1 MEKLRFE
8 DMNLS
13 EAVQRAVSDM
23 GFEEASPIQAQAI
36 PIILEGKDIIGQAQT
51 GTGKTAAFGIPI
63 IESCNPADNT
73 VQALVLCPTRE
84 LSIQVAEEIGRLAK
98 YTRGISV
105 LPIYGGQPI
114 DRQIRALKKGVQI
127 VIGTPGRVID
137 HIRRKTLKIDNVSMM
152 VLDEADE
159 MFDMGFRDDI
169 ALVMDGLREERQT
182 IFFSATMAPE
192 IVKFATRYQDNP
204 EMVKVVHKELTVPR
218 VEQVYFELK
227 QHMKT
232 EILSR
237 LIDMYNPKLSIVFC
251 NTKKK
256 VDELI
261 GELQGR
267 GYSVDG
273 LHGDLKQSQRDNV
286 MNKFRRGTIDILVA
300 TDVAARGI
308 DVDDVDMVFNYD
320 MPQDEEYYVHRIG
333 RTARAGREGRAF
345 NFVSGRDIY
354 KLRDIQRY
362 TKTKIER
369 RELPTLKDIEANYTT
384 SMIEKVKEEIDK
396 EDLGKYEKIVE
407 TLMVEEYTSFDIAA
421 ALLKFYMADNRLDGH
436 EELDAV
442 DFGGKL
448 KGSSNKSSNQ
458 RTSGAKSSNA
468 SATRI
473 HINVGKRKG
482 VSPRHILSAMIEE
495 TGIDK
500 KLVGTIDVYDKFTF
514 VEIPKEYKD
523 DVLERLNGA
532 RIKGTKI
539 NAEIANPRKK

>member
-63 IESCNPADNT
+63 IESCNAADNS

-98 YTRGISV
+98 HTRGISV

-137 HIRRKTLKIDNVSMM
+137 HIKRKTLKIDKVKMM

-169 ALVMDGLREERQT
+169 ALVMNGLREERQT

-192 IVKFATRYQDNP
+192 IVKFATRYQENP
-204 EMVKVVHKELTVPR
+204 EMIKVVHKELTVPR
-218 VEQVYFELK
+218 VEQAYFELK

-308 DVDDVDMVFNYD
+308 DVDDIDMVFNYD

-369 RELPTLKDIEANYTT
+369 RDLPTLKDIEANYTT
-384 SMIEKVKEEIDK
+384 SMIEKIKEEIDK

-407 TLMVEEYTSFDIAA
+407 TLMVQEYTSFDIAA
-421 ALLKFYMADNRLDGH
+421 ALLKFYMAENKLDGH

-442 DFGGKL
+442 DFGGKG
-448 KGSSNKSSNQ
+448 KSSSNRSTKDRSAGTKSSNP
-458 RTSGAKSSNA
+458 

-473 HINVGKRKG
+473 HINIGKTKG
-482 VSPRHILSAMIEE
+482 VSPRHILSAIIEE

-514 VEIPKEYKD
+514 VEVPKDYKD
-523 DVLERLNGA
+523 DVLERMNGA

-539 NAEIANPRKK
+539 NAEVANPRKR